1 MIKEE
6 RENIIANNN
15 TAQDKFV
22 TFVEKLTKP
31 VKKVN
36 VLDVLEGDLNL
47 NIFKEMNLG
56 IPEEISFKEGKITSI
71 INIPDGLKILN
82 CANNLLIEIENLPI
96 SLEEL
101 NIEYNYLDN
110 IDISN
115 LKNLEK
121 LNVSHNNI
129 KDLNDIPSSLVE
141 LKCTH
146 NKLENINLKDL
157 NNLKTLHISNNLI
170 TIIENL
176 PDGIVD
182 FQQNNVPSYEIRNS
196 DVSALKDKE
205 DVERK
210 KQTNDFYKS
219 LNEYFKLKRKYE
231 KKQKELKKVAY
242 EKAKTKKMAKLAVQT
257 VKVPCVK
264 CKRPVGTVFSLEKSM
279 YSAICGDDK
288 TPCKLNIK
296 LFSGFYEPITEEITE
311 FKNETDK
318 IKEDIICKKLDNI
331 FGYTEDESAK
341 LLYEDL
347 LNEYNKS
354 NEMYL
359 TAVSDYENLFENEK
373 KQSNIA
379 NKKRELYKY
388 LDENKEILNEYKKTN
403 NNQLIK
409 DVVANNINNV
419 FREARNIRE
428 LENEIIQMNYYKDEN
443 MFKVF
448 KYPVLLQNTEINIA
462 EPIRVQ
468 NFE

>member
-31 VKKVN
+31 VKKVS

-71 INIPDGLKILN
+71 INIPDGVKILN
-82 CANNLLIEIENLPI
+82 CTNNLLIEIENLPT

-101 NIEYNYLDN
+101 TLEYNYLDN

-129 KDLNDIPSSLVE
+129 QELNDIPSSLIE

-157 NNLKTLHISNNLI
+157 HNLRTLHISNNLI

-182 FQQNNVPSYEIRNS
+182 FQQNNLPSYEIRNS
-196 DVSALKDKE
+196 NISALKDHE
-205 DVERK
+205 EVERK
-210 KQTNDFYKS
+210 KQKNDFYKD
-219 LNEYFKLKRKYE
+219 LNKYFKIKRKYE
-231 KKQKELKKVAY
+231 NKKKELKKKAY
-242 EKAKTKKMAKLAVQT
+242 EKAKTKKMAKLAVQN

-264 CKRPVGTVFSLEKSM
+264 CKRSVGTIFSLKDNT

-296 LFSGFYEPITEEITE
+296 LFSGYYEQLTEGIQL
-311 FKNETDK
+311 FKYEVDNTKTK
-318 IKEDIICKKLDNI
+318 IVSKKLDNI
-331 FGYTEDESAK
+331 FGYTEDEPAK

-347 LNEYNKS
+347 LKEYNK
-354 NEMYL
+354 NNQMYL
-359 TAVSDYENLFENEK
+359 SIVDKYEQQFENENK
-373 KQSNIA
+373 KTSIA

-388 LDENKEILNEYKKTN
+388 LDQNKEILNEYKKTE

-409 DVVANNINNV
+409 DIVANNVNNV

-428 LENEIIQMNYYKDEN
+428 LENEIVQINYYKEEN
-443 MFKVF
+443 IFKVF
-448 KYPVLLQNTEINIA
+448 KYPVLLQNTEETITEA
-462 EPIRVQ
+462 ERVQ
-468 NFE
+468 FFE